1 MKQTQKPVDRD
12 RRRFLG
18 GAAAAGVGSAVAAA
32 LPATSVLAE
41 GGEVAPAP
49 EGSPSALALP
59 ALVEGE
65 VDIVFPVLHGPM
77 GEDGTVQGLLELAG
91 VPYVGAAS
99 CGGAAPAGGAYL
111 ESGRPAE

>member
-41 GGEVAPAP
+41 GGEAVPDMRKAR
-49 EGSPSALALP
+49 GYQLTQH
-59 ALVEGE
+59 
-65 VDIVFPVLHGPM
+65 VL
-77 GEDGTVQGLLELAG
+77 D
-91 VPYVGAAS
+91 YYKSAAS
-99 CGGAAPAGGAYL
+99 
-111 ESGRPAE
+111 